1 MSLKS
6 STEWVQQVST
16 DLFLIKDKLTDH
28 EYLQI
33 LNHMKNLYDSIHRS
47 NDTKRT
53 LYVKL
58 QDLRKKYI
66 QLSITFETFFRQVHK
81 PDYDEDN
88 NEVYV
93 VQ

>member
-1 MSLKS
+1 MNKS
-6 STEWVQQVST
+6 STDWTQQIAG
-16 DLFLIKDKLTDH
+16 DLFSIKQKITDD
-28 EYLQI
+28 EYLKI
-33 LNHMKNLYDSIHRS
+33 LTHMKGLYDSIDRS

>member
-6 STEWVQQVST
+6 SNEWVQQVST
-16 DLFLIKDKLTDH
+16 DLFLLKDKLTDE

-33 LNHMKNLYDSIHRS
+33 LNHMKGLYDSIHRS
-47 NDTKRT
+47 SETKRS
-53 LYVKL
+53 LYIKL

-66 QLSITFETFFRQVHK
+66 RLSETFEVFYRNVNN
-81 PDYDEDN
+81 PDYEHDSDE
-88 NEVYV
+88 VFI

>member
-6 STEWVQQVST
+6 STDWVQQVST
-16 DLFLIKDKLTDH
+16 DLFLLKEKITDD

-33 LNHMKNLYDSIHRS
+33 LTHMKGLYDSIDRS
-47 NDTKRT
+47 SDTKRS
-53 LYVKL
+53 LYIKL